1 MSEVTLSAG
10 IRSNLISLQNTN
22 KLLSQ
27 TQTRL
32 ATGKKVNSAI
42 DNPNNYFKA
51 ASLTDRATG
60 LNGRLDAM
68 GQAISTIK
76 SADQAITSI
85 RTLTAQMKAV
95 AEDAKGENDAAARE
109 NLGTQFNELIKQVDQ
124 LAKDAVYAGV
134 NFLQGSTVTNTTES
148 TKGNQELT
156 VQFNEKLDESTLKV
170 QGFSVGRADYVEG
183 QDDPTAL
190 TLSGSEL
197 GLTDVTI
204 GVHSDGTGAQTST
217 ANEVFFGGDSY
228 KADMDT
234 LITNIESFEA
244 QLSTASKS
252 LANNLSVITTRQD
265 FTQKQVNILNEGAD
279 KLTLADLNEEGANL
293 LALNTAQ
300 QLGIG
305 ALSLASQANQ
315 QVLQL
320 VG

>member
-109 NLGTQFNELIKQVDQ
+109 NLGTQFNELLKQVDQ

-134 NFLQGSTVTNTTES
+134 NFLQGSTVENTDPAL
-148 TKGNQELT
+148 KGNQELT
-156 VQFNEKLDESTLKV
+156 VQFNEKLDKSTLNV
-170 QGFSVGRADYVEG
+170 QGFSVGRADYGEG
-183 QDDPTAL
+183 DAPTAL
-190 TLSGSEL
+190 SLSGSEL
-197 GLTDVTI
+197 GLTNVTI
-204 GVHSDGTGAQTST
+204 GVHSDGTGAKTST

-234 LITNIESFEA
+234 LITNIENFEA

>member
-32 ATGKKVNSAI
+32 STGKKVNSAI

-95 AEDAKGENDAAARE
+95 AEDAKGENDAAARG
-109 NLGTQFNELIKQVDQ
+109 NLGTQFNELLKQVDE

-134 NFLQGSTVTNTTES
+134 NFLQGSTVTATTEA
-148 TKGNQELT
+148 KGNQELT
-156 VQFNEKLDESTLKV
+156 VQFNEKLDASTLNV
-170 QGFSVGRADYVEG
+170 QGFSVGRADASS
-183 QDDPTAL
+183 AL
-190 TLSGSEL
+190 SLSGTEL
-197 GLTDVTI
+197 GLTNVTI
-204 GVHSDGTGAQTST
+204 AVHSETTSAT
-217 ANEVFFGGDSY
+217 AVNFGGATY
-228 KADMDT
+228 KADMDK
-234 LITNIESFEA
+234 LITNIETFEA

>member
-32 ATGKKVNSAI
+32 STGKKVNSAI

-109 NLGTQFNELIKQVDQ
+109 NLGTQFNELLKQVDE

-134 NFLQGSTVTNTTES
+134 NFLQGSTVTATTEA
-148 TKGNQELT
+148 KGNQELT
-156 VQFNEKLDESTLKV
+156 VQFNEKLDASTLDV
-170 QGFSVGRADYVEG
+170 QGFSVGRHDASS
-183 QDDPTAL
+183 AL
-190 TLSGSEL
+190 SLSGSEL
-197 GLTDVTI
+197 GLTNVTI
-204 GVHSDGTGAQTST
+204 AVHSKT
-217 ANEVFFGGDSY
+217 ASATAVNFGGATY

-234 LITNIESFEA
+234 LITNIETFEA

>member
-134 NFLQGSTVTNTTES
+134 NFLQGATVENTDPAA
-148 TKGNQELT
+148 KGNQELT
-156 VQFNEKLDESTLKV
+156 VQFNEKLDASTLDV

-183 QDDPTAL
+183 QAAPTAL
-190 TLSGSEL
+190 SLSGNEL
-197 GLTDVTI
+197 GLTNVTI
-204 GVHSDGTGAQTST
+204 GVHTAGTGAQTST
-217 ANEVFFGGDSY
+217 DNTVYFGGDSY
-228 KADMDT
+228 KADMDA
-234 LITNIESFEA
+234 LITNIETFEA

>member
-95 AEDAKGENDAAARE
+95 AEDAKGELDATARG
-109 NLGTQFNELIKQVDQ
+109 NLGEQFNELLKQVDE

-156 VQFNEKLDESTLKV
+156 VQFNEKLDKSTLNV
-170 QGFSVGRADYVEG
+170 QGFSVGRASDSA
-183 QDDPTAL
+183 AL
-190 TLSGSEL
+190 SLSGTEL
-197 GLTDVTI
+197 GLTNVTI
-204 GVHSDGTGAQTST
+204 SVHSSNPTGATQV
-217 ANEVFFGGDSY
+217 NFGGATY

-234 LITNIESFEA
+234 LITNIENFEA

>member
-68 GQAISTIK
+68 GQAVSTIK

-109 NLGTQFNELIKQVDQ
+109 NLGTQFNELLKQVDE

-134 NFLQGSTVTNTTES
+134 NFLQGSTVTDTTE
-148 TKGNQELT
+148 TGKGNQELT
-156 VQFNEKLDESTLKV
+156 VQFNEKLDESTLNV
-170 QGFSVGRADYVEG
+170 QGFSVGRASDSA
-183 QDDPTAL
+183 AL
-190 TLSGSEL
+190 SLSGTEL
-197 GLTDVTI
+197 GLTNVTI
-204 GVHSDGTGAQTST
+204 SVHSSTPTGAT
-217 ANEVFFGGDSY
+217 EVNFGGATY

-234 LITNIESFEA
+234 LITNIENFEA

>member
-95 AEDAKGENDAAARE
+95 AEDAKGELDATARG
-109 NLGTQFNELIKQVDQ
+109 NLGKQFNELLKQVDE

-134 NFLQGSTVTNTTES
+134 NFLQGSTVTNTTEA
-148 TKGNQELT
+148 KGNQELT
-156 VQFNEKLDESTLKV
+156 VQFNEKLDASTLDV
-170 QGFSVGRADYVEG
+170 QGFSVGRASDSA
-183 QDDPTAL
+183 AL
-190 TLSGSEL
+190 SLSGTEL
-197 GLTDVTI
+197 GLTNVTI
-204 GVHSDGTGAQTST
+204 AVHSSNPTGATQV
-217 ANEVFFGGDSY
+217 NFGGATY
-228 KADMDT
+228 KADMDA
-234 LITNIESFEA
+234 LITNIETFEA

>member
-109 NLGTQFNELIKQVDQ
+109 NLGTQFNELLKQVDE

-156 VQFNEKLDESTLKV
+156 VQFNEKLDKSTLEV
-170 QGFSVGRADYVEG
+170 QGFSVGRASDSA
-183 QDDPTAL
+183 AL
-190 TLSGSEL
+190 SLSGTEL
-197 GLTDVTI
+197 GLTNVTI
-204 GVHSDGTGAQTST
+204 SVHSSNPTGATQV
-217 ANEVFFGGDSY
+217 NFGGATY
-228 KADMDT
+228 KADMDA
-234 LITNIESFEA
+234 LITNIETFEA

>member
-109 NLGTQFNELIKQVDQ
+109 NLGTQFNELLKQVDE

-134 NFLQGSTVTNTTES
+134 NFLQGAAVEETVAADKE
-148 TKGNQELT
+148 NQELT
-156 VQFNEKLDESTLKV
+156 VQFNEKLDESTLNV
-170 QGFSVGRADYVEG
+170 QGFSVGRADA
-183 QDDPTAL
+183 TSAL
-190 TLSGSEL
+190 SLSGTEL

-204 GVHSDGTGAQTST
+204 GVHTDGVGAQTST
-217 ANEVFFGGDSY
+217 ANAVYFGGDSY

-265 FTQKQVNILNEGAD
+265 FTQKQVNILTEGAD

-305 ALSLASQANQ
+305 SLSLASQANQ

>member
-68 GQAISTIK
+68 GQAVSTIK

-109 NLGTQFNELIKQVDQ
+109 NLGTQFNELLKQVDQ

-134 NFLQGSTVTNTTES
+134 NFL
-148 TKGNQELT
+148 KGNQELT
-156 VQFNEKLDESTLKV
+156 VQFNEKLDESTLNV
-170 QGFSVGRADYVEG
+170 QGFSVGRASDSA
-183 QDDPTAL
+183 AL
-190 TLSGSEL
+190 SLSGTEL
-197 GLTDVTI
+197 GLTNVTI
-204 GVHSDGTGAQTST
+204 AVHSSTPTGATQV
-217 ANEVFFGGDSY
+217 NFGGATY
-228 KADMDT
+228 KADMDK
-234 LITNIESFEA
+234 LITNIENFEA

>member
-68 GQAISTIK
+68 GQAVSTIK

-109 NLGTQFNELIKQVDQ
+109 NLGTQFNELLKQVDE

-134 NFLQGSTVTNTTES
+134 NFLQGSTVTDTTE
-148 TKGNQELT
+148 TGKGNQELT
-156 VQFNEKLDESTLKV
+156 VQFNEKLDESTLNV
-170 QGFSVGRADYVEG
+170 QGFSVGRASDT
-183 QDDPTAL
+183 DAL
-190 TLSGSEL
+190 SLSGTEL
-197 GLTDVTI
+197 GLTNVTI
-204 GVHSDGTGAQTST
+204 GVHTDGTGAQTST
-217 ANEVFFGGDSY
+217 ATAVYFGGDSY

>member
-68 GQAISTIK
+68 GQAVSTIK

-95 AEDAKGENDAAARE
+95 AEDAKGELDADARE
-109 NLGTQFNELIKQVDQ
+109 NLGTQFNELLKQVDE

-156 VQFNEKLDESTLKV
+156 VQFNEKLDESTLEV
-170 QGFSVGRADYVEG
+170 QGFSVGRASDA
-183 QDDPTAL
+183 DAL
-190 TLSGSEL
+190 SLSGTEL
-197 GLTDVTI
+197 GLTNVTI
-204 GVHSDGTGAQTST
+204 GVHTAGTG
-217 ANEVFFGGDSY
+217 
-228 KADMDT
+228 
-234 LITNIESFEA
+234 
-244 QLSTASKS
+244 
-252 LANNLSVITTRQD
+252 
-265 FTQKQVNILNEGAD
+265 
-279 KLTLADLNEEGANL
+279 
-293 LALNTAQ
+293 
-300 QLGIG
+300 
-305 ALSLASQANQ
+305 
-315 QVLQL
+315 
-320 VG
+320 

>member
-68 GQAISTIK
+68 GQAVSTIK

-95 AEDAKGENDAAARE
+95 AEDAKGELDATARG
-109 NLGTQFNELIKQVDQ
+109 NLGEQFNELLKQVDQ

-134 NFLQGSTVTNTTES
+134 NFL
-148 TKGNQELT
+148 KGNQELT
-156 VQFNEKLDESTLKV
+156 VQFNEKLDKSTLEV
-170 QGFSVGRADYVEG
+170 QGFSVGRASDSA
-183 QDDPTAL
+183 AL
-190 TLSGSEL
+190 SLSGTEL
-197 GLTDVTI
+197 GLTNVTI
-204 GVHSDGTGAQTST
+204 GVHTDGTGAQTST
-217 ANEVFFGGDSY
+217 ATAVYFGGDSY

-234 LITNIESFEA
+234 LITNIENFEA

>member
-68 GQAISTIK
+68 GQAVSTIK

-95 AEDAKGENDAAARE
+95 AEDAKGENDAAARG
-109 NLGTQFNELIKQVDQ
+109 NLGKQFNELLKQVDE

-134 NFLQGSTVTNTTES
+134 NFLQGSTVTATTEA
-148 TKGNQELT
+148 KGNQELT
-156 VQFNEKLDESTLKV
+156 VQFNEKLEGSTLNV
-170 QGFSVGRADYVEG
+170 QGFSVGRASETD
-183 QDDPTAL
+183 AL
-190 TLSGSEL
+190 SLSGTEL
-197 GLTDVTI
+197 GLTNVTI
-204 GVHSDGTGAQTST
+204 GVHTDGVGEQTST
-217 ANEVFFGGDSY
+217 ANAVYFGGDSY

-234 LITNIESFEA
+234 LITNIENFEA

>member
-95 AEDAKGENDAAARE
+95 AEDAKGENDAAARG
-109 NLGTQFNELIKQVDQ
+109 NLGTQFNELLKQVDE

-134 NFLQGSTVTNTTES
+134 NFL
-148 TKGNQELT
+148 KDNQELT
-156 VQFNEKLDESTLKV
+156 VQFNEKLDKSTLEV
-170 QGFSVGRADYVEG
+170 QGFSVGRASDT
-183 QDDPTAL
+183 DAL
-190 TLSGSEL
+190 SLSGTEL
-197 GLTDVTI
+197 GLTNVTI
-204 GVHSDGTGAQTST
+204 GVHTDGTGTST
-217 ANEVFFGGDSY
+217 ANEVFFGGDGY
-228 KADMDT
+228 KADMDA
-234 LITNIESFEA
+234 LITNIETFEA